1 MSSTTASADL
11 KMPRTSGKFDTV
23 AVIAEWVGA
32 AAGGLGAL
40 MLAINVSWSAY
51 GWLLFLASN
60 VSWIVYAIQR
70 RVRSVLLM
78 QLVFTS
84 TSLTGVYR
92 WLA

>member
-1 MSSTTASADL
+1 MSISATTADL
-11 KMPRTSGKFDTV
+11 KLQRFAAKNSVIP
-23 AVIAEWVGA
+23 AIAEWLGA
-32 AAGGLGAL
+32 ATGVLGAL
-40 MLAINVSWSAY
+40 MLAINVSWSGY

-60 VSWIVYAIQR
+60 VSWIVYAVLR
-70 RVRSVLLM
+70 RVRSMLLM

>member
-1 MSSTTASADL
+1 
-11 KMPRTSGKFDTV
+11 
-23 AVIAEWVGA
+23 
-32 AAGGLGAL
+32 

-60 VSWIVYAIQR
+60 VSWIVYAIHR